1 LTLGVVSQIQGSIKT
16 LFHLAGEMNM
26 AKSVL
31 LIGGAGYIGP
41 VIAEELLK
49 EGYSVKILDSLIY
62 DNFFAISH
70 LVKYQGFHFIEGDMG
85 DAKFLSEAVQ
95 GVTDVV
101 LLGGLVGDPISRRYP
116 QLSRNTNEIS
126 VQTCIKYLSKL
137 NLEHVVFIS
146 TCSNYGLIPEGHLA
160 DEDYPLS
167 PLSPYSLAKV
177 NAEKLLNSLKLE
189 EGFSPTILRFA
200 TAFGLAP
207 RMRFDLTVNE
217 FTKEIV
223 NGTELTVFDP
233 DTWRPYCH
241 VKDFATIVKL
251 VIQVEPKK
259 VAFQTFNAGSQE
271 NNFTKRQ
278 IIEMISTHI
287 NPRKVIFKD
296 NGGDP
301 RNYKVNFSKIKQ
313 DLGFVPSMS
322 VADGISEIIEE
333 LKINRFEDL
342 RGNKNRFGNYSL
354 G

>member
-1 LTLGVVSQIQGSIKT
+1 
-16 LFHLAGEMNM
+16 M

-62 DNFFAISH
+62 DNYFAVSH
-70 LVKYQGFHFIEGDMG
+70 LVKFEGFQFIHGDMG
-85 DAKFLSEAVQ
+85 DAKLLSDAVR

-101 LLGGLVGDPISRRYP
+101 LLGGLVGDPISRKYP
-116 QLSRNTNEIS
+116 ELARNINEIS
-126 VQTCIKYLSKL
+126 VQTCIKHLSKL
-137 NLEHVVFIS
+137 NLEHVVFVS

-160 DEDYPLS
+160 DENYPLS

-189 EGFSPTILRFA
+189 KGFSPTILRFA

-217 FTKEIV
+217 FTKEII

-241 VKDFATIVKL
+241 VKDFAMIVKL
-251 VIQVEPKK
+251 VIQAEPER

-278 IIEMISTHI
+278 IIQLISAHI
-287 NPRKVIFKD
+287 NSRKVIFKD
-296 NGGDP
+296 DGGDP

-313 DLGFVPSMS
+313 DLGFVPRFS
-322 VADGISEIIEE
+322 VADGILEIIEE
-333 LKINRFEDL
+333 FKTNKFEGL
-342 RGNKNRFGNYSL
+342 YGNKNRFGNYTL
-354 G
+354 D

>member
-1 LTLGVVSQIQGSIKT
+1 
-16 LFHLAGEMNM
+16 M

-62 DNFFAISH
+62 DNYFAVSH
-70 LVKYQGFHFIEGDMG
+70 LVKFEGFQFIHGDMG
-85 DAKFLSEAVQ
+85 DAKLLSDAVR

-101 LLGGLVGDPISRRYP
+101 LLGGLVGDPISRKYP
-116 QLSRNTNEIS
+116 ELARNINEIS
-126 VQTCIKYLSKL
+126 VQTCIKHLSKS
-137 NLEHVVFIS
+137 NLEHVVFVS

-160 DEDYPLS
+160 DENYPLS

-189 EGFSPTILRFA
+189 KGFSPTILRFA

-217 FTKEIV
+217 FTKEII

-241 VKDFATIVKL
+241 VKDFAMIVKL
-251 VIQVEPKK
+251 VIQAEPER

-278 IIEMISTHI
+278 IIQLISAHI
-287 NPRKVIFKD
+287 NSRKVIFKD
-296 NGGDP
+296 DGGDP

-313 DLGFVPSMS
+313 DLGFVPRFS
-322 VADGISEIIEE
+322 VADGILEIIEE
-333 LKINRFEDL
+333 FKTNKFEGL
-342 RGNKNRFGNYSL
+342 YGNKNRFGNYTL
-354 G
+354 D